1 MIYHNNNNHS
11 LLSKIIF
18 NGVEMLEGLKVIE
31 MATYVAAPAAGA
43 MLRDWGAEVIKVEP
57 LNGCPMR
64 RFFEGMKSNVPIEGN
79 PIFTLDNRGKKGI
92 SINTSDEKGADIVR
106 ELIKDADIFLTNVR
120 PQSLESAKLDHES
133 LLKVNPKLIYCSLTG
148 YGLDGEE
155 KNRPGFD
162 VAAYW
167 SRSGMAHLTQRKGE
181 EPLPIRTASGD
192 HITAISTVSGILAA
206 VYERTKTG
214 KGKVVETSLLR
225 TGIYSLSSDMAL
237 QLKFGRVPSTKK
249 RDEQINPIFNFF
261 KTKDDRWI
269 CLSPRAGGDYDLPKV
284 VRALGKE
291 EWLKNEKFNTNQ
303 ARRENA
309 KEFIDEMDKAFSQYT
324 MSEWG
329 EKLDEQDLIWSPVQN
344 LKEVS
349 KDKQAIDSG
358 AFSEVEDQ
366 DCEEN
371 YTTVSSPVRFHNS
384 DDGPKGP
391 APKLGQDNFEV
402 LKSIGINEDQINEL
416 IDRGI
421 VGNSQK

>member
-92 SINTSDEKGADIVR
+92 SINTSDEKGAEIVR

-291 EWLKNEKFNTNQ
+291 EWLENEKFNTNQ

>member
-1 MIYHNNNNHS
+1 
-11 LLSKIIF
+11 
-18 NGVEMLEGLKVIE
+18 MLEGLKVIE

-92 SINTSDEKGADIVR
+92 SINTSDEKGAEIVR

-120 PQSLESAKLDHES
+120 PQSLESAKLDHKS

-148 YGLDGEE
+148 YGLEGEE

-366 DCEEN
+366 DCDEN
-371 YTTVSSPVRFHNS
+371 YSTVSSPVRFHNS

-416 IDRGI
+416 IDKGI

>member
-57 LNGCPMR
+57 LSGCPMR

-148 YGLDGEE
+148 YGLEGEE

-291 EWLKNEKFNTNQ
+291 EWLENEKFNTNQ

>member
-1 MIYHNNNNHS
+1 
-11 LLSKIIF
+11 
-18 NGVEMLEGLKVIE
+18 MLEGLKVIE

-92 SINTSDEKGADIVR
+92 SINTSDEKGAKIIR

-120 PQSLESAKLDHES
+120 PKSLESANLNHEE
-133 LLKVNPKLIYCSLTG
+133 LHKINPKLIYCSLTG

-155 KNRPGFD
+155 RNRPGFD

-206 VYERTKTG
+206 VYERTQTG

-225 TGIYSLSSDMAL
+225 TGIYSVSSDMAL

-291 EWLKNEKFNTNQ
+291 DWLDNKKFNTNQ

-309 KEFIDEMDKAFSQYT
+309 KEFIEEMDKAFSQHT
-324 MSEWG
+324 MAEWG
-329 EKLDEQDLIWSPVQN
+329 EKLDAQDLIWSPVQN

-349 KDKQAIDSG
+349 KDKQAIAGG

-366 DCEEN
+366 DCSEN
-371 YTTVSSPVRFHNS
+371 YSTVSSPVKFHNS

-402 LKSIGINEDQINEL
+402 LKGIGINEEEINNL
-416 IDRGI
+416 IDDGI
-421 VGNSQK
+421 VGNPQ

>member
-1 MIYHNNNNHS
+1 
-11 LLSKIIF
+11 
-18 NGVEMLEGLKVIE
+18 MLEGLKVIE

-57 LNGCPMR
+57 LSGCPMR

-92 SINTSDEKGADIVR
+92 SINTSDEKGAKIVR

-120 PQSLESAKLDHES
+120 PKSLESANLNHEE
-133 LLKVNPKLIYCSLTG
+133 LHKINPKLIYCSLTG

-155 KNRPGFD
+155 RNRPGFD

-206 VYERTKTG
+206 VYERTQTG

-225 TGIYSLSSDMAL
+225 TGIYSVSSDMAL

-291 EWLKNEKFNTNQ
+291 DWLDNKKFNTNQ

-309 KEFIDEMDKAFSQYT
+309 KEFIEEMDKAFSQHT
-324 MSEWG
+324 MAEWG
-329 EKLDEQDLIWSPVQN
+329 EKLDAQDLIWSPVQN

-349 KDKQAIDSG
+349 KDKQAIAGG

-366 DCEEN
+366 DCSEN
-371 YTTVSSPVRFHNS
+371 YSTVSSPVKFHNS

-402 LKSIGINEDQINEL
+402 LKGIGINEEEINNL
-416 IDRGI
+416 IDDGI
-421 VGNSQK
+421 VGNPQ

>member
-1 MIYHNNNNHS
+1 
-11 LLSKIIF
+11 
-18 NGVEMLEGLKVIE
+18 MLEGLKVIE

-43 MLRDWGAEVIKVEP
+43 MLRDWGAEVIKIEP

-92 SINTSDEKGADIVR
+92 SINTSDEKGAKIVR
-106 ELIKDADIFLTNVR
+106 ELIKNADIFLTNVR
-120 PQSLESAKLDHES
+120 PKSLDSAKLNPEELH
-133 LLKVNPKLIYCSLTG
+133 KINPKLIYCSLTG

-206 VYERTKTG
+206 IYERSQTG

-225 TGIYSLSSDMAL
+225 TGIYSVSSDMAL

-261 KTKDDRWI
+261 KTKDNRWI

-291 EWLKNEKFNTNQ
+291 DWLENEKFNTNQ

-309 KEFIDEMDKAFSQYT
+309 KEFIDEMDRAFSQHT
-324 MSEWG
+324 MAEWG
-329 EKLDEQDLIWSPVQN
+329 EKLDAQDLIWSPVQN

-349 KDKQAIDSG
+349 KDKQAIASG

-366 DCEEN
+366 DCNEN
-371 YTTVSSPVRFHNS
+371 YSTVSSPVKFHNS

-391 APKLGQDNFEV
+391 APKLGQDNIEV
-402 LKSIGINEDQINEL
+402 LKGLGINEDEINKL
-416 IDRGI
+416 IDNGI
-421 VGNSQK
+421 VGNPQ

>member
-1 MIYHNNNNHS
+1 
-11 LLSKIIF
+11 
-18 NGVEMLEGLKVIE
+18 MLEGLKVIE

-92 SINTSDEKGADIVR
+92 SINTSDEKGAKIVR
-106 ELIKDADIFLTNVR
+106 KLIKNADIFLTNVR
-120 PQSLESAKLDHES
+120 PKSLDSAKLNPKELH
-133 LLKVNPKLIYCSLTG
+133 KINPKLIYCSLTG

-206 VYERTKTG
+206 VYERSQTG

-225 TGIYSLSSDMAL
+225 TGIYSVSSDMAL

-261 KTKDDRWI
+261 KTKDNRWI

-291 EWLKNEKFNTNQ
+291 DWLENEKFNTNQ

-309 KEFIDEMDKAFSQYT
+309 KEFIDEMDKAFSQHT
-324 MSEWG
+324 MAEWG
-329 EKLDEQDLIWSPVQN
+329 EKLDAQDLIWSPVQN

-349 KDKQAIDSG
+349 KDKQAIASG
-358 AFSEVEDQ
+358 AFYEVEDQ
-366 DCEEN
+366 DCKEN
-371 YTTVSSPVRFHNS
+371 YLTVSSPVKFHNS

-402 LKSIGINEDQINEL
+402 LKGLVINEDEINNL
-416 IDRGI
+416 IDDGI
-421 VGNSQK
+421 VGNPQ

>member
-1 MIYHNNNNHS
+1 
-11 LLSKIIF
+11 
-18 NGVEMLEGLKVIE
+18 MLEGLKVIE

-92 SINTSDEKGADIVR
+92 SINTSDEKGAKIVR

-120 PQSLESAKLDHES
+120 PKSLESANLNHEE
-133 LLKVNPKLIYCSLTG
+133 LHKINPKLIYCSLTG

-155 KNRPGFD
+155 RNRPGFD

-206 VYERTKTG
+206 VYERSQTG

-225 TGIYSLSSDMAL
+225 TGIYSVSSDMAL

-291 EWLKNEKFNTNQ
+291 DWLKNEKFNTNQ

-309 KEFIDEMDKAFSQYT
+309 KEFIEEMDKAFSQLT
-324 MSEWG
+324 MAEWG
-329 EKLDEQDLIWSPVQN
+329 EKLDAQDLIWSPVQN
-344 LKEVS
+344 LSEVS
-349 KDKQAIDSG
+349 KDKQAIASG

-366 DCEEN
+366 DCNEN
-371 YTTVSSPVRFHNS
+371 YSTVSSPVKFHNS

-402 LKSIGINEDQINEL
+402 LKDLGINEKEINNL
-416 IDRGI
+416 IDDGI
-421 VGNSQK
+421 VGNPQ

>member
-1 MIYHNNNNHS
+1 
-11 LLSKIIF
+11 
-18 NGVEMLEGLKVIE
+18 MLEGLKVIE

-92 SINTSDEKGADIVR
+92 SINTSDEKGAKIVR

-120 PQSLESAKLDHES
+120 PKSLESANLNHEE
-133 LLKVNPKLIYCSLTG
+133 LHKINPKLIYCSLTG

-155 KNRPGFD
+155 RNRPGFD

-206 VYERTKTG
+206 VYERTQTG

-225 TGIYSLSSDMAL
+225 TGIYSVSSDMAL

-291 EWLKNEKFNTNQ
+291 DWLENKKFNTNQ

-309 KEFIDEMDKAFSQYT
+309 KEFIEEMDKAFSQHT
-324 MSEWG
+324 MAEWG
-329 EKLDEQDLIWSPVQN
+329 EKLDAQDLIWSPVQN

-349 KDKQAIDSG
+349 KDKQAIAGG

-366 DCEEN
+366 DCSEN
-371 YTTVSSPVRFHNS
+371 YSTVSSPVKFHNS

-402 LKSIGINEDQINEL
+402 LKGIGINEEEINNL
-416 IDRGI
+416 IDDGI
-421 VGNSQK
+421 VGNPQ

>member
-1 MIYHNNNNHS
+1 
-11 LLSKIIF
+11 
-18 NGVEMLEGLKVIE
+18 MLEGLKVIE

-92 SINTSDEKGADIVR
+92 SINTSDEKGAEIVR

-120 PQSLESAKLDHES
+120 PQSLESAKLDHKS

-148 YGLDGEE
+148 YGLEGEE

-349 KDKQAIDSG
+349 KDKQAIESG

-366 DCEEN
+366 ECDKS
-371 YTTVSSPVRFHNS
+371 YSTVSSPVRFHNS

>member
-11 LLSKIIF
+11 LLSNIIF

-43 MLRDWGAEVIKVEP
+43 MLRDWGADVIKVEP

-64 RFFEGMKSNVPIEGN
+64 RFFEGMKANVPIEGN

-92 SINTSDEKGADIVR
+92 SINTSNEKGADIVR

-120 PQSLESAKLDHES
+120 PKSLENAKLNHEV
-133 LLKVNPKLIYCSLTG
+133 LHKINPKLIYCSLTG

-155 KNRPGFD
+155 RNRPGFD

-206 VYERTKTG
+206 VYERSQTG

-225 TGIYSLSSDMAL
+225 TGIYSVSSDMAL

-284 VRALGKE
+284 VRAIGKE
-291 EWLKNEKFNTNQ
+291 DWIENDKFNTNQ

-309 KEFIDEMDKAFSQYT
+309 KEFIEEMDKAFSQHT
-324 MSEWG
+324 MAEWG
-329 EKLDEQDLIWSPVQN
+329 EKLDAQDLIWSPVQN
-344 LKEVS
+344 LNEVS
-349 KDKQAIDSG
+349 KDKQAIASG

-366 DCEEN
+366 DCNEN
-371 YTTVSSPVRFHNS
+371 YSTVSSPVKFHNS

-402 LKSIGINEDQINEL
+402 LKGLGINEEEINNL
-416 IDRGI
+416 IDDGI
-421 VGNSQK
+421 VGNPQ

>member
-1 MIYHNNNNHS
+1 
-11 LLSKIIF
+11 
-18 NGVEMLEGLKVIE
+18 MLEGLKVIE

-64 RFFEGMKSNVPIEGN
+64 RFFEGMKSNVHIEGN

-92 SINTSDEKGADIVR
+92 SINTSDEKGAEIVR
-106 ELIKDADIFLTNVR
+106 ELIKNADIFLTNVR
-120 PQSLESAKLDHES
+120 PKSLDSARLNPEELHKI
-133 LLKVNPKLIYCSLTG
+133 NPKLIYCSLTG

-206 VYERTKTG
+206 VYERSQTG

-225 TGIYSLSSDMAL
+225 TGIYSVSSDMAL

-249 RDEQINPIFNFF
+249 RNEQINPIFNFF

-291 EWLKNEKFNTNQ
+291 DWLNNKKFNTNQ

-309 KEFIDEMDKAFSQYT
+309 KEFIEEMDRAFSQYT
-324 MSEWG
+324 MAEWG

-344 LKEVS
+344 LREVS
-349 KDKQAIDSG
+349 KDKQAIASG

-366 DCEEN
+366 DCNEN
-371 YTTVSSPVRFHNS
+371 YSTVSSPVKFHKS

-402 LKSIGINEDQINEL
+402 LKGLGIDEEEINNL
-416 IDRGI
+416 IDDGI
-421 VGNSQK
+421 VGNPQ

>member
-1 MIYHNNNNHS
+1 
-11 LLSKIIF
+11 
-18 NGVEMLEGLKVIE
+18 MLEGLKVIE

-92 SINTSDEKGADIVR
+92 SINTSDEKGAKIVR

-120 PQSLESAKLDHES
+120 PKSLESANLNHEE
-133 LLKVNPKLIYCSLTG
+133 LHKINPKLIYCSLTG

-155 KNRPGFD
+155 RNRPGFD

-206 VYERTKTG
+206 VYERTQTG

-225 TGIYSLSSDMAL
+225 TGIYSVSSDMAL

-291 EWLKNEKFNTNQ
+291 DWLENKKFNTNQ

-309 KEFIDEMDKAFSQYT
+309 KEFIEEMDKAFSQHT
-324 MSEWG
+324 MAEWG
-329 EKLDEQDLIWSPVQN
+329 EKLDAQDLIWSPVQN

-349 KDKQAIDSG
+349 KDKQAIAGG

-366 DCEEN
+366 DCSEN
-371 YTTVSSPVRFHNS
+371 YSTVSSPVKFHNS

-402 LKSIGINEDQINEL
+402 LKGLGINEEEINNL
-416 IDRGI
+416 IDDGI
-421 VGNSQK
+421 VGNPE

>member
-1 MIYHNNNNHS
+1 
-11 LLSKIIF
+11 
-18 NGVEMLEGLKVIE
+18 MLEGLKVIE

-133 LLKVNPKLIYCSLTG
+133 LLKENPKLIYCSLTG
-148 YGLDGEE
+148 YGLEGEE

-421 VGNSQK
+421 VGSSQK

>member
-1 MIYHNNNNHS
+1 
-11 LLSKIIF
+11 
-18 NGVEMLEGLKVIE
+18 MLEGLKVIE

-92 SINTSDEKGADIVR
+92 SINTSDEKGAKIVR

-120 PQSLESAKLDHES
+120 PKSLESANLNHEE
-133 LLKVNPKLIYCSLTG
+133 LHKINPKLIYCSLTG

-155 KNRPGFD
+155 RNRPGFD

-206 VYERTKTG
+206 VYERTQTG

-225 TGIYSLSSDMAL
+225 TGIYSVSSDMAL

-291 EWLKNEKFNTNQ
+291 DWLNNKKFNTNQ

-309 KEFIDEMDKAFSQYT
+309 KEFIEEMDKAFSQHT
-324 MSEWG
+324 MAEWG
-329 EKLDEQDLIWSPVQN
+329 EKLDAQDLIWSPVQN

-349 KDKQAIDSG
+349 KDKQAIAGG

-366 DCEEN
+366 DCSEN
-371 YTTVSSPVRFHNS
+371 YSTVSSPVKFHNS

-402 LKSIGINEDQINEL
+402 LKGIGINEEEINNL
-416 IDRGI
+416 IDDGI
-421 VGNSQK
+421 VGNPQ

>member
-1 MIYHNNNNHS
+1 
-11 LLSKIIF
+11 
-18 NGVEMLEGLKVIE
+18 MLEGLKVIE

-148 YGLDGEE
+148 YGLEGEE

-421 VGNSQK
+421 VGSSQK

>member
-11 LLSKIIF
+11 LLSNIIF

-43 MLRDWGAEVIKVEP
+43 MLRDWGADVIKVEP

-64 RFFEGMKSNVPIEGN
+64 RFFEGMKANVPIEGN

-92 SINTSDEKGADIVR
+92 SINTSNEKGADIVR

-120 PQSLESAKLDHES
+120 PKSLENAKLNHEV
-133 LLKVNPKLIYCSLTG
+133 LHKINPKLIYCSLTG
-148 YGLDGEE
+148 YGLEGEE
-155 KNRPGFD
+155 RNRPGFD

-206 VYERTKTG
+206 VYERSQTG

-225 TGIYSLSSDMAL
+225 TGIYSVSSDMAL

-284 VRALGKE
+284 VRAIGKE
-291 EWLKNEKFNTNQ
+291 DWIENDKFNTNQ

-309 KEFIDEMDKAFSQYT
+309 KEFIEEMDKAFSQHT
-324 MSEWG
+324 MAEWG
-329 EKLDEQDLIWSPVQN
+329 EKLDAQDLIWSPVQN
-344 LKEVS
+344 LSEVS
-349 KDKQAIDSG
+349 KDKQAIASG

-366 DCEEN
+366 DCNEN
-371 YTTVSSPVRFHNS
+371 YSTVSSPVKFHNS

-402 LKSIGINEDQINEL
+402 LKGLGINEEEINDL
-416 IDRGI
+416 INNGI
-421 VGNSQK
+421 VGISK

>member
-1 MIYHNNNNHS
+1 
-11 LLSKIIF
+11 
-18 NGVEMLEGLKVIE
+18 MLEGLKVIE

-92 SINTSDEKGADIVR
+92 SINTSDEKGAKIVR

-120 PQSLESAKLDHES
+120 PKSLESANLNHEE
-133 LLKVNPKLIYCSLTG
+133 LHKINPKLIYCSLTG

-155 KNRPGFD
+155 RNRPGFD

-206 VYERTKTG
+206 VYERTQTG

-225 TGIYSLSSDMAL
+225 TGIYSVSSDMAL

-291 EWLKNEKFNTNQ
+291 DWLENKKFNTNQ

-309 KEFIDEMDKAFSQYT
+309 KEFIEEMDKAFSQHT
-324 MSEWG
+324 MAEWG
-329 EKLDEQDLIWSPVQN
+329 EKLDAQDLIWSPVQN

-349 KDKQAIDSG
+349 KDKQAIAGG

-366 DCEEN
+366 DCSEN
-371 YTTVSSPVRFHNS
+371 YSTVSSPVKFHNS

-402 LKSIGINEDQINEL
+402 LKGLGINEEEINNL
-416 IDRGI
+416 IDDGI
-421 VGNSQK
+421 VGNPQ

>member
-120 PQSLESAKLDHES
+120 PQSLESAKLDHKS

-148 YGLDGEE
+148 YGLEGEE

-366 DCEEN
+366 DCDEN
-371 YTTVSSPVRFHNS
+371 YSTVSSPVRFHNS

>member
-11 LLSKIIF
+11 LLSNIIF

-57 LNGCPMR
+57 LDGCPMR
-64 RFFEGMKSNVPIEGN
+64 RFFEGMKANIPIEGN

-92 SINTSDEKGADIVR
+92 SINTSNEKGADIVR

-120 PQSLESAKLDHES
+120 PKSLENAKLNHEE
-133 LLKVNPKLIYCSLTG
+133 LHKINPKLIYCSLTG

-155 KNRPGFD
+155 RNRPGFD

-206 VYERTKTG
+206 VYERGQTG

-225 TGIYSLSSDMAL
+225 TGIYSVSSDMAL

-284 VRALGKE
+284 VRAIGKE
-291 EWLKNEKFNTNQ
+291 DWIENDKFNTNQ

-309 KEFIDEMDKAFSQYT
+309 KEFIEEMDKAFSQHT
-324 MSEWG
+324 MAEWG
-329 EKLDEQDLIWSPVQN
+329 EKLDAQDLIWSPVQN
-344 LKEVS
+344 LNEVS
-349 KDKQAIDSG
+349 KDKQAIASG

-366 DCEEN
+366 DCNEN
-371 YTTVSSPVRFHNS
+371 YSTVSSPVKFHNS

-402 LKSIGINEDQINEL
+402 LRGLGINEEEINNL
-416 IDRGI
+416 IDSGI
-421 VGNSQK
+421 VGSPE

>member
-1 MIYHNNNNHS
+1 
-11 LLSKIIF
+11 
-18 NGVEMLEGLKVIE
+18 MLEGLKVIE

-148 YGLDGEE
+148 YGLEGEE

-309 KEFIDEMDKAFSQYT
+309 KEFIDEMDIAFSQYT

-366 DCEEN
+366 DCDEN
-371 YTTVSSPVRFHNS
+371 YSTVSSPVRFHNS

-402 LKSIGINEDQINEL
+402 LKGIGINEDQINEL

>member
-1 MIYHNNNNHS
+1 
-11 LLSKIIF
+11 
-18 NGVEMLEGLKVIE
+18 MLEGLKVIE

-43 MLRDWGAEVIKVEP
+43 MLRDWGADVTKVEP

-92 SINTSDEKGADIVR
+92 TINTSDKKGADIVR
-106 ELIKDADIFLTNVR
+106 KMIKDADVFLTNVR
-120 PQSLESAKLDHES
+120 PQSLESAKLDHKT
-133 LLKVNPKLIYCSLTG
+133 LMKINPRLIYCSLTG
-148 YGLDGEE
+148 YGLEGEE

-162 VAAYW
+162 IAAYW

-206 VYERTKTG
+206 LYERGNTG
-214 KGKVVETSLLR
+214 LGKLVETSLVR
-225 TGIYSLSSDMAL
+225 TGIYSIGSDMAL
-237 QLKFGRVPSTKK
+237 QLKFGRVPSTKN
-249 RDEQINPIFNFF
+249 RDQQINPLFNFF

-269 CLSPRAGGDYDLPKV
+269 CLSPRAGGNYDMPKV
-284 VRALGKE
+284 VRAIGKE
-291 EWLKNEKFNTNQ
+291 EWLNNDKFNSNQ

-309 KEFIDEMDKAFSQYT
+309 SEFIKEMDKAFSKHT
-324 MSEWG
+324 LSEWG
-329 EKLDEQDLIWSPVQN
+329 NKLDAEDLVWSPVQN

-349 KDKQAIDSG
+349 IDPQAIASG

-366 DCEEN
+366 DCSES
-371 YTTVSSPVRFHNS
+371 YKTVSSPVRFHNS

-391 APKLGQDNFEV
+391 APKLGQDNFKV
-402 LKSIGINEDQINEL
+402 LNEL
-416 IDRGI
+416 GIGSDEINSLIDEGV
-421 VGNSQK
+421 VGKPSN

>member
-1 MIYHNNNNHS
+1 
-11 LLSKIIF
+11 
-18 NGVEMLEGLKVIE
+18 
-31 MATYVAAPAAGA
+31 

-92 SINTSDEKGADIVR
+92 SINTSDEKGAKIVR

-120 PQSLESAKLDHES
+120 PKSLESAKLNHEE
-133 LLKVNPKLIYCSLTG
+133 LLKINPKLIYCSLTG

-155 KNRPGFD
+155 RNRPGFD

-206 VYERTKTG
+206 VYERSQTG

-225 TGIYSLSSDMAL
+225 TGIYSVSSDMAL

-291 EWLKNEKFNTNQ
+291 DWLENEKFNTNQ

-309 KEFIDEMDKAFSQYT
+309 KEFIEEMDRAFSQHT
-324 MSEWG
+324 MAEWG
-329 EKLDEQDLIWSPVQN
+329 EKLDAQDLIWSPVQN

-349 KDKQAIDSG
+349 RDKQAIASG

-366 DCEEN
+366 DCNEN
-371 YTTVSSPVRFHNS
+371 YSTVSSPVKFHNS

-402 LKSIGINEDQINEL
+402 LKGLGINEEEINNL
-416 IDRGI
+416 IDDGI
-421 VGNSQK
+421 VGNPQ

>member
-1 MIYHNNNNHS
+1 
-11 LLSKIIF
+11 
-18 NGVEMLEGLKVIE
+18 MLEGLKVIE

-92 SINTSDEKGADIVR
+92 SINTSDEKGAKIVR

-120 PQSLESAKLDHES
+120 PKSLESANLNHEE
-133 LLKVNPKLIYCSLTG
+133 LHKINPKLIYCSLTG

-155 KNRPGFD
+155 RNRPGFD

-206 VYERTKTG
+206 VYERTQTG

-225 TGIYSLSSDMAL
+225 TGIYSVSSDMAL

-291 EWLKNEKFNTNQ
+291 DWLDNKKFNTNQ

-309 KEFIDEMDKAFSQYT
+309 KEFIEEMDKAFSQHT
-324 MSEWG
+324 MAEWG
-329 EKLDEQDLIWSPVQN
+329 EKLDAQDLIWSPVQN

-349 KDKQAIDSG
+349 KDKQAIAGG

-366 DCEEN
+366 DCSEN
-371 YTTVSSPVRFHNS
+371 YSTVSSPVKFHNS
-384 DDGPKGP
+384 DDSPKGP

-402 LKSIGINEDQINEL
+402 LKGLGINEEEINNL
-416 IDRGI
+416 IDDGI
-421 VGNSQK
+421 VGNPE

>member
-1 MIYHNNNNHS
+1 
-11 LLSKIIF
+11 
-18 NGVEMLEGLKVIE
+18 MLEGLKVNE

-92 SINTSDEKGADIVR
+92 SINTSDEKGAKIVR

-120 PQSLESAKLDHES
+120 PKSLESANLNHEE
-133 LLKVNPKLIYCSLTG
+133 LHKINPKLIYCSLTG

-155 KNRPGFD
+155 RNRPGFD

-206 VYERTKTG
+206 VYERTQTG

-225 TGIYSLSSDMAL
+225 TGIYSVSSDMAL

-249 RDEQINPIFNFF
+249 RDEQINPIYNFF

-291 EWLKNEKFNTNQ
+291 DWLENKKFNTNQ

-309 KEFIDEMDKAFSQYT
+309 KEFIEEMDKAFSQHT
-324 MSEWG
+324 MAEWG
-329 EKLDEQDLIWSPVQN
+329 EKLDAQDLIWSPVQN

-349 KDKQAIDSG
+349 KDKQAIAGG

-366 DCEEN
+366 DCSEN
-371 YTTVSSPVRFHNS
+371 YSTVSSPVKFHNS

-402 LKSIGINEDQINEL
+402 LKGIGINEEEINNL
-416 IDRGI
+416 IDDGI
-421 VGNSQK
+421 VGNPQ

>member
-1 MIYHNNNNHS
+1 
-11 LLSKIIF
+11 
-18 NGVEMLEGLKVIE
+18 MLEGLKVIE

-92 SINTSDEKGADIVR
+92 SINTSDEKGAKIVR
-106 ELIKDADIFLTNVR
+106 KLIKNADIFLTNVR
-120 PQSLESAKLDHES
+120 PKSLDSARLNHEE
-133 LLKVNPKLIYCSLTG
+133 LHKINPKLIYCSLTG

-206 VYERTKTG
+206 IYERSQTG

-225 TGIYSLSSDMAL
+225 TGIYSVSSDMAL

-261 KTKDDRWI
+261 KTKDNRWI

-291 EWLKNEKFNTNQ
+291 DWLENEKFNTNQ

-309 KEFIDEMDKAFSQYT
+309 KEFIDEMDRAFSQHT
-324 MSEWG
+324 MAEWG
-329 EKLDEQDLIWSPVQN
+329 EKLDAQDLIWSPVQN

-349 KDKQAIDSG
+349 RDKQAIASG

-366 DCEEN
+366 DCKEN
-371 YTTVSSPVRFHNS
+371 YSTVSSPVKFHNS

-402 LKSIGINEDQINEL
+402 LKGLGINEDEINNL
-416 IDRGI
+416 IDDGI
-421 VGNSQK
+421 VGNPQ

>member
-291 EWLKNEKFNTNQ
+291 EWLENEKFNTNQ

-421 VGNSQK
+421 VGSSQK

>member
-1 MIYHNNNNHS
+1 
-11 LLSKIIF
+11 
-18 NGVEMLEGLKVIE
+18 MLEGLKVIE

-92 SINTSDEKGADIVR
+92 SINTSDEKGAKIVR

-120 PQSLESAKLDHES
+120 PKSLESANLNHEE
-133 LLKVNPKLIYCSLTG
+133 LHKINPKLIYCSLTG

-155 KNRPGFD
+155 RNRPGFD

-206 VYERTKTG
+206 VYERTQTG

-225 TGIYSLSSDMAL
+225 TGIYSVSSDMAL

-291 EWLKNEKFNTNQ
+291 DWLENEKFNTNQ

-309 KEFIDEMDKAFSQYT
+309 KEFIEEMDKAFSQYT
-324 MSEWG
+324 MAEWG
-329 EKLDEQDLIWSPVQN
+329 EKLDAQDLIWSPVQN

-349 KDKQAIDSG
+349 KDKQAIAGG

-366 DCEEN
+366 DCSEN
-371 YTTVSSPVRFHNS
+371 YSTVSSPVKFHNS

-402 LKSIGINEDQINEL
+402 LKGLGINEEEINNL
-416 IDRGI
+416 IDDGI
-421 VGNSQK
+421 VGNPQ

>member
-1 MIYHNNNNHS
+1 
-11 LLSKIIF
+11 
-18 NGVEMLEGLKVIE
+18 MLEGLKVIE

-291 EWLKNEKFNTNQ
+291 EWLENEKFNTNQ

-421 VGNSQK
+421 VGSSQK

>member
-1 MIYHNNNNHS
+1 
-11 LLSKIIF
+11 
-18 NGVEMLEGLKVIE
+18 MLEGLKVIE

-148 YGLDGEE
+148 YGLEGEE

-291 EWLKNEKFNTNQ
+291 EWLKNKKFNTNQ

>member
-1 MIYHNNNNHS
+1 
-11 LLSKIIF
+11 
-18 NGVEMLEGLKVIE
+18 MLEGLKVIE

-43 MLRDWGAEVIKVEP
+43 MLRDWGADVTKIEP

-92 SINTSDEKGADIVR
+92 TINTSDQKGADIVR
-106 ELIKDADIFLTNVR
+106 KMINDADVFLTNVR
-120 PQSLESAKLDHES
+120 PQSLESAKLDHKT
-133 LLKVNPKLIYCSLTG
+133 LMKINPRLIYCSLTG
-148 YGLDGEE
+148 YGLEGEE
-155 KNRPGFD
+155 KNKPGFD
-162 VAAYW
+162 IAAYW

-206 VYERTKTG
+206 LYERGNTG
-214 KGKVVETSLLR
+214 VGKLVETSLVR
-225 TGIYSLSSDMAL
+225 TGIYSIGSDMAL

-249 RDEQINPIFNFF
+249 RDQQINPLFNFF

-269 CLSPRAGGDYDLPKV
+269 CLSPRAGGDYDMPKV
-284 VRALGKE
+284 VRAIGKE
-291 EWLKNEKFNTNQ
+291 EWLNNDKFNSNQ

-309 KEFIDEMDKAFSQYT
+309 SEFIKEMDKAFSNHT
-324 MSEWG
+324 LSEWG
-329 EKLDEQDLIWSPVQN
+329 NKLDAEDLVWSPVQN

-349 KDKQAIDSG
+349 MDSQAIASG

-366 DCEEN
+366 DCSES
-371 YTTVSSPVRFHNS
+371 YKTVSSPVRFHNS

-391 APKLGQDNFEV
+391 APKLGQDNFKV
-402 LKSIGINEDQINEL
+402 LNEL
-416 IDRGI
+416 GIGNNEINSLIDEGV
-421 VGNSQK
+421 VGKPSK

>member
-1 MIYHNNNNHS
+1 
-11 LLSKIIF
+11 
-18 NGVEMLEGLKVIE
+18 MLEGLKVIE

-92 SINTSDEKGADIVR
+92 SINTSDEKGAKIVR

-120 PQSLESAKLDHES
+120 PKSLESANLNHEE
-133 LLKVNPKLIYCSLTG
+133 LHKINPKLIYCSLTG

-155 KNRPGFD
+155 RNRPGFD

-206 VYERTKTG
+206 VYERTQTG

-225 TGIYSLSSDMAL
+225 TGIYSVSSDMAL

-291 EWLKNEKFNTNQ
+291 DWLDNKKFNTNQ

-309 KEFIDEMDKAFSQYT
+309 KEFIEEMDKAFSQHT
-324 MSEWG
+324 MAEWG
-329 EKLDEQDLIWSPVQN
+329 EKLDAQDLIWSPVQN

-349 KDKQAIDSG
+349 KDKQAIAGG

-366 DCEEN
+366 DCSEN
-371 YTTVSSPVRFHNS
+371 YSTVSSPVKFHNS

-402 LKSIGINEDQINEL
+402 LKGIGINEKEINNL
-416 IDRGI
+416 IDDGI
-421 VGNSQK
+421 VGNPQ

>member
-1 MIYHNNNNHS
+1 
-11 LLSKIIF
+11 
-18 NGVEMLEGLKVIE
+18 MLEGLKVIE

-64 RFFEGMKSNVPIEGN
+64 RFFEGMKSNIPIEGN

-148 YGLDGEE
+148 YGLEGEE

-366 DCEEN
+366 DCDEN
-371 YTTVSSPVRFHNS
+371 YSTVSSPVRFHNS
-384 DDGPKGP
+384 DDGPNGP